1 MHPGMIENENQR
13 IEIIKINLQYIYFQ
27 KLINMSSWLPDQIK
41 LSGHLVN
48 LIPLEDEHFKILETI
63 AADSR
68 IWEFYAYNASQPEK
82 FSEVMKSTIAEKER
96 GTHYPFVIEYKP
108 THQIIGSTRFMD
120 IQSMH
125 RKLEIGTTWLHPDY
139 WATAVNLECKY
150 MLLNYCFDVLGT
162 VRVQLKTD
170 ENNIRS
176 RKAIEKIG
184 GRFEGILRNDMIRD
198 NQTKRN
204 SAYYSII
211 EEEWPEVK
219 NLLKEKTEMKLK
231 QME

>member
-1 MHPGMIENENQR
+1 MNNW
-13 IEIIKINLQYIYFQ
+13 LQEPV
-27 KLINMSSWLPDQIK
+27 KLL
-41 LSGHLVN
+41 GHLVN
-48 LIPLEDEHFKILETI
+48 LMPLEEEHFAALQSI
-63 AADSR
+63 AADPR
-68 IWEFYAYNASQPEK
+68 IWEFYAYDASKPEK
-82 FSEVMKSTIAEKER
+82 FNQVMKSTMIEKDR
-96 GTHYPFVIEYKP
+96 GTQYPFIIEYKP
-108 THQIIGSTRFMD
+108 MRQIIGSTRFMD
-120 IQSMH
+120 IQPQH
-125 RKLEIGTTWLHPDY
+125 KKLEIGTTWLHPDY

-150 MLLNYCFDVLGT
+150 MLLNYCFDILNT

-184 GRFEGILRNDMIRD
+184 GKFEGILRNDMIRD

-219 NLLKEKTEMKLK
+219 MMLKEKMEFKLNT
-231 QME
+231 

>member
-1 MHPGMIENENQR
+1 MEW
-13 IEIIKINLQYIYFQ
+13 LQ
-27 KLINMSSWLPDQIK
+27 PPIK
-41 LSGHLVN
+41 LLGNLVN
-48 LIPLEDEHFKILETI
+48 LVPLEEEHFSVLQSI
-63 AADSR
+63 AADPR
-68 IWEFYAYNASQPEK
+68 IWEFYAYDASKTQK
-82 FSEVMKSTIAEKER
+82 FNEVMKSAIAEKER
-96 GTHYPFVIEYKP
+96 GNQYPFVIEFKP

-120 IQSMH
+120 IQATH
-125 RKLEIGTTWLHPDY
+125 KKLEIGTTWLHPDY

-150 MLLNYCFDVLGT
+150 MLLNYCFDILNT

-184 GRFEGILRNDMIRD
+184 GKFEGILRNDMIRD
-198 NQTKRN
+198 NQTRRN

-219 NLLKEKTEMKLK
+219 IRLKEKMDFKLNR
-231 QME
+231 